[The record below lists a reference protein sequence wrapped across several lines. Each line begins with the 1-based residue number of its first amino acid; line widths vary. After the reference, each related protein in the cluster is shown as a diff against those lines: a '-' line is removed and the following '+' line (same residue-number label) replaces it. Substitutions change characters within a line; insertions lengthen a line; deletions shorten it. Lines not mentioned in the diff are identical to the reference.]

1 VTVEPSEPFALFYRN
16 NSGPVFRVL
25 QGGTLDRAAAEDATA
40 EAFARALVSD
50 GNESRAACHFIG
62 QASHGR
68 WQHSGPSPS
77 LWALRG
83 GDEWT
88 SPLDTDQQAPV

>member
-1 VTVEPSEPFALFYRN
+1 VTVEPSGPFALFYKN

-50 GNESRAACHFIG
+50 GNESRAACHLIARG
-62 QASHGR
+62 SVTMVDACRPILVTGR
-68 WQHSGPSPS
+68 
-77 LWALRG
+77 
-83 GDEWT
+83 EW
-88 SPLDTDQQAPV
+88 